1 MVINYNP
8 LLLNNSF
15 TFNFSSVFF
24 PITLREV
31 FTVVRTGYPTLIAGI
46 QEGPLSSQTGR
57 LIICNS
63 TSCSPLNVTT
73 SLIFLI
79 NYGAYSSPSMYIMM
93 SIDVEHISVFINP
106 PVLGPQQKINSNY
119 MFNYTEYIED
129 TYCSV
134 IRILNS
140 TMQ

>member
-1 MVINYNP
+1 MVINFDP
-8 LLLNNSF
+8 LLGNKSF

-63 TSCSPLNVTT
+63 TSCSPLNVST

-79 NYGAYSSPSMYIMM
+79 NYGAYSSSSMYIIM
-93 SIDVEHISVFINP
+93 SIDMEHISVFINP
-106 PVLGPQQKINSNY
+106 EIMGPQEKINPEY
-119 MFNYTEYIED
+119 VFNYTYFIED
-129 TYCSV
+129 
-134 IRILNS
+134 
-140 TMQ
+140 